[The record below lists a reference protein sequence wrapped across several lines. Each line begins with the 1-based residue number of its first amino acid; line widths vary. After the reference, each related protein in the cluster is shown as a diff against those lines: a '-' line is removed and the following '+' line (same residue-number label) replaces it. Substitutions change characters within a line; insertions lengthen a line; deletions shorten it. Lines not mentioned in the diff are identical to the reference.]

1 MPVVTM
7 PKLSDTMLEG
17 TLVKWRKK
25 AGDSVEVGDILAEV
39 ETDKATMEMESFDEG
54 KLTELYVE
62 EGGVIKVGDKIALI
76 LADGESADTP
86 VVPKA
91 TTSTKSAAPAAAA
104 PVVKTPIAPKPSAPP
119 VSTGRVK
126 ASPLA

>member
-25 AGDSVEVGDILAEV
+25 AGDNVDVGDILAEV

-54 KLTELYVE
+54 K
-62 EGGVIKVGDKIALI
+62 
-76 LADGESADTP
+76 
-86 VVPKA
+86 
-91 TTSTKSAAPAAAA
+91 
-104 PVVKTPIAPKPSAPP
+104 
-119 VSTGRVK
+119 
-126 ASPLA
+126 